1 MDYEGWQMNKVM
13 NIGALVMDE
22 RLQSRTEI
30 NEETVSEYAEAILE
44 GADFPPV
51 LVYFDGINYYLTDGY
66 HRLLA
71 HKRAEKVSILCNVVQ
86 GTLRD
91 AVFHSTGVN
100 SAHGMR
106 RTYADKRKA
115 VMTLLDDFEWE
126 GMSNGQIAKHC
137 RVSPTFVS
145 DLRKGVGKET
155 GDTVKYTSPSG
166 KLMEKKKAPGRAPK
180 EPELKE
186 PAKQDQPTDT
196 NDDQNQEAIDM
207 LLAENEE
214 LKARVAVVA
223 MEGTPEEKQAATEM
237 INELREEL
245 RITKIE
251 LNAVKQSRDQYQSE
265 NSQLKKQVL
274 SMQRQQKKEQA

>member
-1 MDYEGWQMNKVM
+1 MNKVM
-13 NIGALVMDE
+13 NIGALVLDE

-30 NEETVSEYAEAILE
+30 NEETVSDYAEAILE
-44 GADFPPV
+44 GAEFPPV

-66 HRLLA
+66 HRLFA
-71 HKRAEKVSILCNVVQ
+71 HKRAEKVSILCKVVQ

-100 SAHGMR
+100 TDHGMR

-126 GMSNGQIAKHC
+126 GMSNSQIAKHC

-145 DLRKGVGKET
+145 DLRKGVGKDT

-166 KLMEKKKAPGRAPK
+166 KVMEKKKAPGRAAK

-223 MEGTPEEKQAATEM
+223 MEGTPEEKQAATDL

-251 LNAVKQSRDQYQSE
+251 MAAVKQSRDQ
-265 NSQLKKQVL
+265 
-274 SMQRQQKKEQA
+274 

>member
-1 MDYEGWQMNKVM
+1 MNKVM

-30 NEETVSEYAEAILE
+30 NEGTVSEYAEAILE

-100 SAHGMR
+100 TAHGMR

-126 GMSNGQIAKHC
+126 GMGNGQIAKHC
-137 RVSPTFVS
+137 HVSPTFVS
-145 DLRKGVGKET
+145 DLRKGVGKDT

-166 KLMEKKKAPGRAPK
+166 KVMEKKKAPGRAPK

-186 PAKQDQPTDT
+186 KQDQPTDT
-196 NDDQNQEAIDM
+196 NEDQNQEAIDM

-214 LKARVAVVA
+214 LKARVAVAA

-251 LNAVKQSRDQYQSE
+251 LAAVKQSRDQYQSE

-274 SMQRQQKKEQA
+274 SMQRQLKKAE

>member
-1 MDYEGWQMNKVM
+1 MNKVM

-30 NEETVSEYAEAILE
+30 NEDTVSDYAEAILG

-51 LVYFDGINYYLTDGY
+51 LVYFDGISYYLTDGY

-71 HKRAEKVSILCNVVQ
+71 HKRAEKVSILCSVVQ

-100 SAHGMR
+100 TDHGMR

-126 GMSNGQIAKHC
+126 GMGNGQIAKHC
-137 RVSPTFVS
+137 HVSPTFVS
-145 DLRKGVGKET
+145 DLRKGVGKDT

-180 EPELKE
+180 EPELKGPE
-186 PAKQDQPTDT
+186 IKPEQPAQ
-196 NDDQNQEAIDM
+196 DDQNQEAIDM

-223 MEGTPEEKQAATEM
+223 MDGTPEEKQAATEL

-251 LNAVKQSRDQYQSE
+251 LAAVKQSRDQYQSE
-265 NSQLKKQVL
+265 NSQLKSQCAAY
-274 SMQRQQKKEQA
+274 QRQLKKLQG

>member
-1 MDYEGWQMNKVM
+1 MNKVM

-22 RLQSRTEI
+22 RLQSRTEV
-30 NEETVSEYAEAILE
+30 NEETVSDYAEAIAA

-66 HRLLA
+66 HRVLA
-71 HKRAEKVSILCNVVQ
+71 HKRAEKVSILCDVVQ
-86 GTLRD
+86 GTIRD
-91 AVFHSTGVN
+91 AILHSTGVN
-100 SAHGMR
+100 AKHGMR

-115 VMTLLDDFEWE
+115 VMTLLDDFEWSDW
-126 GMSNGQIAKHC
+126 SNSEIARRC
-137 RVSPTFVS
+137 GVSPPFVS
-145 DLRKGVGKET
+145 SLRESGAPAE
-155 GDTVKYTSPSG
+155 VKYKTKDG
-166 KLMEKKKAPGRAPK
+166 NVATKAKAPGRQAK

-196 NDDQNQEAIDM
+196 NDHHQEAIDM

-223 MEGTPEEKQAATEM
+223 MDGTPEEKQAATEL
-237 INELREEL
+237 ISELREEL

-251 LNAVKQSRDQYQSE
+251 LAAVKQSRDQYQSE
-265 NSQLKKQVL
+265 NSQLKSQCAAY
-274 SMQRQQKKEQA
+274 QRQLKKLQG

>member
-1 MDYEGWQMNKVM
+1 MDYEGQQMNKVM

-30 NEETVSEYAEAILE
+30 NEGTVSEYAEAILE

-91 AVFHSTGVN
+91 AIFHSTGVN
-100 SAHGMR
+100 TDHGMR

-126 GMSNGQIAKHC
+126 GMGNSQIAKHC
-137 RVSPTFVS
+137 HVSPTFVS
-145 DLRKGVGKET
+145 DLRKGVGKDT
-155 GDTVKYTSPSG
+155 GDTVKYKTSTG
-166 KLMEKKKAPGRAPK
+166 KVMEKKKAPGRPVK
-180 EPELKE
+180 EPELKGPE
-186 PAKQDQPTDT
+186 VVPPVQ
-196 NDDQNQEAIDM
+196 DDQNQEAIDM

-223 MEGTPEEKQAATEM
+223 MEGTPEEKQAATEL
-237 INELREEL
+237 ITELREEL

-251 LNAVKQSRDQYQSE
+251 LAAVKQSRDQYQSE

-274 SMQRQQKKEQA
+274 SMQRQQKKEQS

>member
-1 MDYEGWQMNKVM
+1 MNKIM

-30 NEETVSEYAEAILE
+30 NEGTVSEYAEAILE

-51 LVYFDGINYYLTDGY
+51 LVYFDGISYYLTDGY

-126 GMSNGQIAKHC
+126 GMSNGQISKHC
-137 RVSPTFVS
+137 HVSPTFVS
-145 DLRKGVGKET
+145 DLRKGVGKDT
-155 GDTVKYTSPSG
+155 SDTVKYTSPSG
-166 KLMEKKKAPGRAPK
+166 KVMEKKKAPGRAPK

-186 PAKQDQPTDT
+186 KQDQQTDT

-214 LKARVAVVA
+214 LKARVAVAA
-223 MEGTPEEKQAATEM
+223 MEGTPEEKQAATDL
-237 INELREEL
+237 ISELREDL

-251 LNAVKQSRDQYQSE
+251 LAAVKQSRDQYQSE

-274 SMQRQQKKEQA
+274 SMQRQLKKAE

>member
-1 MDYEGWQMNKVM
+1 
-13 NIGALVMDE
+13 
-22 RLQSRTEI
+22 
-30 NEETVSEYAEAILE
+30 
-44 GADFPPV
+44 V
-51 LVYFDGINYYLTDGY
+51 LVYFDGISYYLTDGY

-137 RVSPTFVS
+137 HVSSTFVS
-145 DLRKGVGKET
+145 DLRKGVGKDTSE
-155 GDTVKYTSPSG
+155 TVKYTSPSG
-166 KLMEKKKAPGRAPK
+166 KVMEKKKAPGRAAK

-196 NDDQNQEAIDM
+196 NDQREEAIDF

-223 MEGTPEEKQAATEM
+223 MEGTPEEKQAATDL

-251 LNAVKQSRDQYQSE
+251 LAAVKQSRDQYQSE

>member
-1 MDYEGWQMNKVM
+1 MNKVM

-30 NEETVSEYAEAILE
+30 NEETVSDYADAIGN
-44 GADFPPV
+44 GAEFPPV
-51 LVYFDGINYYLTDGY
+51 LVYFDGISYYLTDGY
-66 HRLLA
+66 HRVFA
-71 HKRAEKVSILCNVVQ
+71 HKRAEKVSILCYIVQ

-91 AVFHSTGVN
+91 AIFHSTGVN
-100 SAHGMR
+100 TDHGMR

-126 GMSNGQIAKHC
+126 GMSNIQISKHC
-137 RVSPTFVS
+137 HVSASFVS
-145 DLRKGVGKET
+145 DLRKSVGKDNAE
-155 GDTVKYTSPSG
+155 TVKYKTPTG
-166 KLMEKKKAPGRAPK
+166 KVMEKKKNPGRAPK
-180 EPELKE
+180 EKEPELKAPE
-186 PAKQDQPTDT
+186 IVPEQ
-196 NDDQNQEAIDM
+196 DDQNQEAIDM

-223 MEGTPEEKQAATEM
+223 MEGTPEEKQAATDM

-274 SMQRQQKKEQA
+274 SMQRQLKKEQS